1 MPSVFSQLWACRRHN
16 ACFYRNDRT
25 RMAPIYLRYPFDL
38 RQMMDAERSACVV
51 TDAMPSIAVIHTIT
65 GALDFL

>member
-1 MPSVFSQLWACRRHN
+1 
-16 ACFYRNDRT
+16 
-25 RMAPIYLRYPFDL
+25 MAPIYLRYPFDL